1 MEVQAKAECKC
12 GNIVEALR
20 MKRDNDY
27 FEEFVSFIPV
37 ICDKC
42 GKEIKGTTWGSKE
55 YWLNKN

>member
-20 MKRDNDY
+20 MKRDNVY
-27 FEEFVSFIPV
+27 FEEIVSFMPV

-42 GKEIKGTTWGSKE
+42 GKEINVITWGSKE
-55 YWLNKN
+55 YWLSKN